1 MENLILHCGAER
13 VKRSDLSRIP
23 MPIQTRSYKPVSHPH
38 IAELIAYEAQN
49 RNYAISSE
57 EYGLSKDGAKMFGL
71 FRFYHNGH
79 PEHTRALGFR
89 NSYDKS
95 LAVGLTA
102 GLSVLVCDNLCF
114 GGETVINRKH
124 TTGIDIDELIPQAF
138 NSLSSQFERL
148 EENVERLKEE
158 YISISSA
165 KLAIVKAAEI
175 KAIPS
180 CDILQ
185 VLDEFRKPRHE
196 EFSEHN
202 RWSLY
207 NSFTEIAKKYS
218 PPRADLCYR
227 RLGNMFALS

>member
-1 MENLILHCGAER
+1 MQNLILHCGAER

-23 MPIQTRSYKPVSHPH
+23 MPIQTRSYKPVAHPH

-49 RNYAISSE
+49 RNYAIASE

-124 TTGIDIDELIPQAF
+124 TIGIDIEELIPQAF
-138 NSLSSQFERL
+138 DSISEQFERL
-148 EENVERLKEE
+148 EKNVERLKEE
-158 YISISSA
+158 YITLSSA

-207 NSFTEIAKKYS
+207 NSFTEIAKKYNPS
-218 PPRADLCYR
+218 RADQCYR
-227 RLGNMFALS
+227 KLGNMFALS